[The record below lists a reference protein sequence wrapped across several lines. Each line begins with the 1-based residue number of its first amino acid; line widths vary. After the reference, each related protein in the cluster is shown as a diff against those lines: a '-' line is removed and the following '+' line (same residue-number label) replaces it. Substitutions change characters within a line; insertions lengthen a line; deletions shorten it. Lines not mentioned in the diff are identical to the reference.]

1 MKIAIEKFWCVK
13 YYKAQPYNM
22 EHTLCVWN
30 GLSLKRTEVKQ
41 TNYVFYFYS
50 KHHYRYITRITL
62 HTYIIFKSNY
72 YTWGGRDKV
81 NANFHNNS
89 NFEKC
94 LSPLPFFPFHF
105 HPILSIASFTPL
117 LYLYIS
123 FPKGWKRIY
132 GIEKTK
138 VQSENEMR
146 AQPSFSC
153 SSVCVCV

>member
-1 MKIAIEKFWCVK
+1 MKQTK
-13 YYKAQPYNM
+13 
-22 EHTLCVWN
+22 WN
-30 GLSLKRTEVKQ
+30 GLIMC
-41 TNYVFYFYS
+41 FIF
-50 KHHYRYITRITL
+50 HHQIYNKDITRYITKTSL

-146 AQPSFSC
+146 AQPSFHVALC
-153 SSVCVCV
+153 VCVCCFRFRCSCLWF

>member
-1 MKIAIEKFWCVK
+1 M
-13 YYKAQPYNM
+13 
-22 EHTLCVWN
+22 
-30 GLSLKRTEVKQ
+30 
-41 TNYVFYFYS
+41 FYFYS
-50 KHHYRYITRITL
+50 KHHYRYITRTSL

-146 AQPSFSC
+146 AQPSFHVALC
-153 SSVCVCV
+153 VCVCNGTLLHNEIFSMVCLKKWSADSISSDFLY

>member
-1 MKIAIEKFWCVK
+1 M
-13 YYKAQPYNM
+13 
-22 EHTLCVWN
+22 
-30 GLSLKRTEVKQ
+30 
-41 TNYVFYFYS
+41 FYFYS
-50 KHHYRYITRITL
+50 KHHYRYITRTSL
-62 HTYIIFKSNY
+62 HTYIIFKSNF

-146 AQPSFSC
+146 AQPSFHVALC
-153 SSVCVCV
+153 VCVCAIWNIEYFVYIQKNLLHVQYTHTHRATWNDQH

>member
-1 MKIAIEKFWCVK
+1 MMMILKKLSLKWTE
-13 YYKAQPYNM
+13 
-22 EHTLCVWN
+22 WN
-30 GLSLKRTEVKQ
+30 GLIK
-41 TNYVFYFYS
+41 VFLFFIT
-50 KHHYRYITRITL
+50 RYITRTSL
-62 HTYIIFKSNY
+62 HTYIIFRSNY

-146 AQPSFSC
+146 AQPSFHVALC
-153 SSVCVCV
+153 VCVCVLLRLK